1 MKVLVL
7 QNYYLPG
14 YLGGGGIR
22 AVSNLV
28 SALGHEFD
36 FAVVCKDRDLG
47 VAEPYVGI
55 RCDEWS
61 PVGPAL
67 VRYTKPQAVTKT
79 IWRLLRE
86 PGHDVVYLNSI
97 FERRFSIWPLL
108 LRRTGLAREVP
119 FVLAP
124 HGELGSNSLLIRGR
138 RKRAFL
144 WVAARLGWFD
154 RLTWHATSHTEVSD
168 IERFLVDYGVNGGAV
183 VRADD
188 LVAVEHETVIRR
200 EIKQPGRA
208 RVVYLS
214 RIVPK
219 KNLVFALRVLR
230 KVRSDV
236 EFDIYGPREDSTY
249 WKKCEEEIRQMPSNV
264 VVRYRGLVAHKD
276 VVGVL
281 GGYDLFFFPTLNE
294 NFGYAIVEA
303 LRAGCPVLLT
313 DQTPWGTVSESGA
326 GWTLP
331 LDAVQSYAEVID
343 EVAGRGECAQS
354 EQSARA
360 VDYASRLA
368 MNSNAVEASRR
379 LFESV
384 RR

>member
-1 MKVLVL
+1 
-7 QNYYLPG
+7 
-14 YLGGGGIR
+14 
-22 AVSNLV
+22 
-28 SALGHEFD
+28 
-36 FAVVCKDRDLG
+36 
-47 VAEPYVGI
+47 
-55 RCDEWS
+55 
-61 PVGPAL
+61 
-67 VRYTKPQAVTKT
+67 
-79 IWRLLRE
+79 
-86 PGHDVVYLNSI
+86 
-97 FERRFSIWPLL
+97 
-108 LRRTGLAREVP
+108 
-119 FVLAP
+119 
-124 HGELGSNSLLIRGR
+124 
-138 RKRAFL
+138 
-144 WVAARLGWFD
+144 
-154 RLTWHATSHTEVSD
+154 
-168 IERFLVDYGVNGGAV
+168 
-183 VRADD
+183 
-188 LVAVEHETVIRR
+188 
-200 EIKQPGRA
+200 
-208 RVVYLS
+208 
-214 RIVPK
+214 
-219 KNLVFALRVLR
+219 
-230 KVRSDV
+230 
-236 EFDIYGPREDSTY
+236 
-249 WKKCEEEIRQMPSNV
+249 MPSNV